1 KMEDMRTQVSIQQVQ
16 ALEAWLKTTN
26 IKLTQVNG
34 QRKYGGP
41 PEVWDGPTPGER
53 CEVFIG
59 HIPRDTYEDVL
70 IPLFSSV
77 GPLWEF
83 RLMMNFSGQN
93 RGFAYA
99 KYGTPA
105 LASEAISKLNGYTL
119 EPNWN
124 ICVRQ
129 STEKRCLCIQNLP
142 PTSDQEVLMQVLQR
156 LVDCVERVSLK
167 AGSRIKGVSA
177 VVAFSSHYT
186 ASMAKKE
193 LEKFRKRFS
202 LEVTVIWDPEE
213 NLKRKLTWVS
223 RKAPRI
229 LPQPC
234 FMPDRQHMTQ
244 PSALRQHLP
253 VPPRVSQGFC
263 RAVGEPLFPRH
274 PQSPFPLSSSPNS
287 QQHMVCAASTG
298 TLSSLRYV
306 SCIGLSTPHDYS
318 HFSYRF
324 HNLWDQHNLQME
336 GRPAR
341 IQHKQAQMAA
351 QAA

>member
-1 KMEDMRTQVSIQQVQ
+1 MEDMRTQDDARCQVSIQRAQ

-70 IPLFSSV
+70 IPLFNSV

-105 LASEAISKLNGYTL
+105 LASEAIRKLNGYTL

-129 STEKRCLCIQNLP
+129 STEKRCLCIENLP
-142 PTSDQEVLMQVLQR
+142 PTSDQEVLMQVLRR

-167 AGSRIKGVSA
+167 TGSRIKGVSA

-186 ASMAKKE
+186 ASMAKKD
-193 LEKFRKRFS
+193 LENAEEEQPEKRPYS
-202 LEVTVIWDPEE
+202 LSGEGLPNVTD
-213 NLKRKLTWVS
+213 S
-223 RKAPRI
+223 A
-229 LPQPC
+229 
-234 FMPDRQHMTQ
+234 
-244 PSALRQHLP
+244 ALRKHLP
-253 VPPRVSQGFC
+253 VPPPVSQGFC

-274 PQSPFPLSSSPNS
+274 PQPRFPPSSSPNS

-298 TLSSLRYV
+298 SLSSLR
-306 SCIGLSTPHDYS
+306 LPKP
-318 HFSYRF
+318 
-324 HNLWDQHNLQME
+324 WDQHNLQME

-341 IQHKQAQMAA
+341 IQHEQAQMAA
-351 QAA
+351 VQQLWEIL